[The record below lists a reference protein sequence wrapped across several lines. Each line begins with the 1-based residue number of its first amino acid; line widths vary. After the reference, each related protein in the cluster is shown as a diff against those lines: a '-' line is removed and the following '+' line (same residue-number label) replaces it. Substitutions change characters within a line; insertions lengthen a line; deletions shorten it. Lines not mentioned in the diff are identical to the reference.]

1 MPRPGS
7 SAEGDG
13 YLLATVHNLQTQRSE
28 LLIVDAQE
36 MVELARVLLPF
47 RTAAQVHGIWAD
59 VNELPM

>member
-1 MPRPGS
+1 
-7 SAEGDG
+7 
-13 YLLATVHNLQTQRSE
+13 LLATVHNLQSQHSE